1 MVFFNKEDKCL
12 VVDGSITAHCELY
25 QRIKSDT
32 FNYYLVE
39 DKTRKLFNSIRRMH
53 LFIFEIKTVI

>member
-1 MVFFNKEDKCL
+1 MAV
-12 VVDGSITAHCELY
+12 SQHTANY
-25 QRIKSDT
+25 QRIKSDP

-39 DKTRKLFNSIRRMH
+39 DKTRRLFNSIRRMH